1 MKKTGPYKLRQQIR
15 EMQGIL
21 PLNSD
26 APCKV
31 HIIDQI
37 IPQNSKKKMVNWS
50 KQSVH
55 IYSGKIG
62 SIRARGLL
70 FQVWCLFVLL
80 SCRLAAQ
87 LPCLCWYHDCLDE
100 AYAFGMAIY
109 SFWGWGRFHS
119 SNTAYDP
126 KLQRDFCL
134 WTSVTIR
141 LDGKDSLQQ
150 IIIAWQ
156 EYTSITRVSR

>member
-31 HIIDQI
+31 HIIDQS

-70 FQVWCLFVLL
+70 FQVWSLL
-80 SCRLAAQ
+80 V
-87 LPCLCWYHDCLDE
+87 
-100 AYAFGMAIY
+100 
-109 SFWGWGRFHS
+109 
-119 SNTAYDP
+119 
-126 KLQRDFCL
+126 FCL
-134 WTSVTIR
+134 AGLQPSYLVSVDIMTVWMKHMHLAWLYIPFEVEVGSVAPTLPMIQTCNEIPPICSLGCIRPPMNFCHHSFGWQRFTSTV
-141 LDGKDSLQQ
+141 
-150 IIIAWQ
+150 
-156 EYTSITRVSR
+156 